1 MTGNDDYSV
10 AGTSVVTV
18 AADLY
23 DKLLLKAAS
32 YIPYNY
38 GRNLTFQLL

>member
-10 AGTSVVTV
+10 ADTSVVTV
-18 AADLY
+18 AADPY

-32 YIPYNY
+32 YIPCIY
-38 GRNLTFQLL
+38 THFMEEI